1 MTVSSENA
9 VSATSSPAGSSSWS
23 LIWRLARRQVEI
35 RYRDS
40 MIGLAWAVLG
50 PLILVALYSI
60 VFSTVLEGKWFV
72 RPGDERFFALALY
85 SGLVFFLLF
94 SEVLNSAVGV
104 VQSNATLIKRTT
116 IRPEILPVASALAA
130 LVSFGFSLVPL
141 VALYL
146 VVEGIPPAATLL
158 YPLVVGVLW
167 LLVTGAS
174 FLLAALAPY
183 FRDIQQLMPLIT
195 TAYLFLSPIFY
206 PASAVPEA
214 LRNILYVVNPLMV
227 IIPSSQDLIFLGE
240 IPPLLPLAIWAL
252 VGVAFFLVGIR
263 VFRKAARGFADVI

>member
-1 MTVSSENA
+1 MRVSSENVA
-9 VSATSSPAGSSSWS
+9 PAAGESHGARSWA
-23 LIWRLARRQVEI
+23 LVWRLARRQVEI

-40 MIGLAWAVLG
+40 MVGLAWAVLG
-50 PLILVALYSI
+50 PLILVALYSV

-94 SEVLNSAVGV
+94 SEVLNSAVSV
-104 VQSNATLIKRTT
+104 VQGNATLVKRTT
-116 IRPEILPVASALAA
+116 MRPELLPIASSLAA
-130 LVSFGFSLVPL
+130 LVSFGFSLIPL

-146 VVEGIPPAATLL
+146 AVEGIPPAATLL

-174 FLLAALAPY
+174 FFLAALAPY
-183 FRDIQQLMPLIT
+183 FRDVQQLMPLIT

-206 PASAVPEA
+206 PASAVPER
-214 LRNILYVVNPLMV
+214 LLNILYVVNPLMV

-240 IPPLLPLAIWAL
+240 IPPLLPLAAWTL
-252 VGVAFFLVGIR
+252 VGAVFFLVGIR
-263 VFRKAARGFADVI
+263 VFRRAARGFADVI

>member
-1 MTVSSENA
+1 MTGSSENA
-9 VSATSSPAGSSSWS
+9 VTAADTPDERPSWG
-23 LIWRLARRQVEI
+23 LVWRLARRQVEI

-40 MIGLAWAVLG
+40 MVGLGWAVLG

-94 SEVLNSAVGV
+94 SEVLNSAVTV
-104 VQSNATLIKRTT
+104 VQGNATLVKRTT
-116 IRPEILPVASALAA
+116 MRPELLPVASSLAA

-146 VVEGIPPAATLL
+146 VVEGLPPVATLL

-174 FLLAALAPY
+174 FFLAALAPY

-214 LRNILYVVNPLMV
+214 LKSVLYVVNPLMV

-240 IPPLLPLAIWAL
+240 IPPLLPLAVWTA
-252 VGVAFFLVGIR
+252 VGVVFYLVGIR
-263 VFRKAARGFADVI
+263 VFRKAAKGFADVV